1 MTKEELMKINE
12 KLSIELVSSKDER
25 REEIL
30 NEKLEIYRKLKEEDY
45 EDLL

>member
-12 KLSIELVSSKDER
+12 KLSIELVTSKDER

-30 NEKLEIYRKLKEEDY
+30 NEKLEIYRKIKEKDY
-45 EDLL
+45 EEI

>member
-12 KLSIELVSSKDER
+12 KLSIELVSSKNER

-30 NEKLEIYRKLKEEDY
+30 KEKIEIFRKLEERDY
-45 EDLL
+45 EDSL